1 LFIESIE
8 LFAGIG
14 VFIAGV
20 LGILRTKIGL
30 WKIPFALFILTGL
43 FMTMGAGLS
52 IVQAVGGTSGIDH
65 FVSYVL
71 SVGRILLILTIA
83 HLMYM
88 LTMLYD
94 KSHLDVVMLS
104 RKGFRDISKRLKKM
118 YGNLGARQVLYSMG
132 EEADY
137 DQLRRTLENW
147 NASEEKFLR
156 WLLFSDGVPNSRWK
170 NMIPEGRSCSAQ
182 RTTSR
187 LFLAGLGGGIT
198 AISPGVFLQVL
209 VRHSTLRCRANLL
222 RMNASP
228 MGTRTVCS
236 RSGSLPRTRSRR
248 SQ

>member
-1 LFIESIE
+1 MFIESIE

-156 WLLFSDGVPNSRWK
+156 WLPSLYTLLGWGTELKVEEHDS
-170 NMIPEGRSCSAQ
+170 GRKIVL
-182 RTTSR
+182 RTTDNFEVVPGGSGWR
-187 LFLAGLGGGIT
+187 DNCDFTRGLLAGLGKTFNPKMQSESVENECQSHGDENC
-198 AISPGVFLQVL
+198 VFEI
-209 VRHSTLRCRANLL
+209 RFT
-222 RMNASP
+222 P
-228 MGTRTVCS
+228 KDEK
-236 RSGSLPRTRSRR
+236 
-248 SQ
+248 